1 MLAVIGLILASDGA
15 AMPVYMTNLILVFSG
30 LLTGYLLWYRDK
42 RNETLLQKSLKKDN
56 NDLRSSLTLAH
67 ATHRQLND
75 RFQRQK
81 SQLAVL
87 QRLCDDLNAASQHAV
102 ANSTNGTETLQS
114 QDRILQAVDRTHQK
128 GDGDATDQ
136 QPLDLKASL
145 EELTAENLALQK
157 RLENQQATIS
167 QITEGNKKAL
177 VEKEEKH
184 TEQVNRLEDRIC
196 SQAESIKKTDQ
207 HLQEL
212 ALKLDHS
219 QKKLAVAESALMES
233 NSRTALL
240 STKIEDLKA
249 TCLRISQ
256 YESHMQGVEIENKKL
271 ISIQKELSSE
281 ISNLRNEN
289 KRSKADSI
297 EKLDFQK
304 TRALE
309 LSETIE
315 KLKLSNDQLQ
325 QECSDLS
332 VRLANQQSI
341 VSSDSA
347 IISFAEAMEQRK
359 SQSQQ
364 FDAEHQG
371 HLVKHSR
378 RGMLFESP
386 PQKPDNLKFISGITE
401 ILEARLNDC
410 GIYTYKQILNWS
422 EEAVSEFSNQL
433 GIAESLITQTWKQQA
448 EFLAQSKA
456 GRAAA

>member
-1 MLAVIGLILASDGA
+1 
-15 AMPVYMTNLILVFSG
+15 MPAYMTNLILVFSG
-30 LLTGYLLWYRDK
+30 LLTGYLIWYRDK
-42 RNETLLQKSLKKDN
+42 CNETLLQQALKKEN
-56 NDLRSSLTLAH
+56 NDLRNSLTLAH

-75 RFQRQK
+75 RFQRQT

-87 QRLCDDLNAASQHAV
+87 QRLCDDLNAAPQHAV
-102 ANSTNGTETLQS
+102 ANSTDGTETNQS
-114 QDRILQAVDRTHQK
+114 QERYLQAVDPTPQK
-128 GDGDATDQ
+128 RDGGSTDQ
-136 QPLDLKASL
+136 QQLELKANL

-167 QITEGNKKAL
+167 KINEGNRKAL

-184 TEQVNRLEDRIC
+184 TEQVSRLEDRIC
-196 SQAESIKKTDQ
+196 CQAESIKKTDQ
-207 HLQEL
+207 HLQKL

-219 QKKLAVAESALMES
+219 QKNLAIAESALMES

-271 ISIQKELSSE
+271 NLEKKTLENEQQKLLSIQKELSNE
-281 ISNLRNEN
+281 ISDLRNEN
-289 KRSKADSI
+289 SRSKEDSI
-297 EKLDFQK
+297 EKLNSQK
-304 TRALE
+304 TRVLE

-315 KLKLSNDQLQ
+315 KLKISNDQLQ

-332 VRLANQQSI
+332 VRLANQKSI

-347 IISFAEAMEQRK
+347 IISFAQAMEQRK

-371 HLVKHSR
+371 YLVKHSR

-386 PQKPDNLKFISGITE
+386 PQKPDNLKFISGISE

-410 GIYTYKQILNWS
+410 GIYTYNQILNWS

-433 GIAESLITQTWKQQA
+433 GIAESLIKQTWKQQA

-456 GRAAA
+456 GKAAA